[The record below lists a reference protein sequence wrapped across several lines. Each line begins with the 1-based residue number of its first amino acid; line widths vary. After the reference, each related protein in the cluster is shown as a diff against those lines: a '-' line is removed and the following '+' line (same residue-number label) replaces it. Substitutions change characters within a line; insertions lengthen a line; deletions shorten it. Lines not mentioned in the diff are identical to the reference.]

1 MITPAAVIITSWISF
16 LIVWIGLSFF
26 VKPDVRGGR
35 SARIYQVRFL
45 IVAIVVV
52 IAVRSARHRVSQTN
66 LFFDRLSPFLP
77 SLSLA
82 WIGAVLT
89 AIGVAVAIWARLY
102 LGRNWSPVPA
112 RKEGH
117 KLVTGGPYTFV
128 RHPIYTG
135 IILAALGTALTG
147 SIAGIC
153 IFIYATTVFLFRV
166 GKEERIMLDLF
177 PDAYPPYQSRT
188 KRLIPFVW

>member
-26 VKPDVRGGR
+26 VKRDVRGGR
-35 SARIYQVRFL
+35 SARIYQVRVL

-89 AIGVAVAIWARLY
+89 ATGVAVAISARLY

-117 KLVTGGPYTFV
+117 ELVTAGPYTFV